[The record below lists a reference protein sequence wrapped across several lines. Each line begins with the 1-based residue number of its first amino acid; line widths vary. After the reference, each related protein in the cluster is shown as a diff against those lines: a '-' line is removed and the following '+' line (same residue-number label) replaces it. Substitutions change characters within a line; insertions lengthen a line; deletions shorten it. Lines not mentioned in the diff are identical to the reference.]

1 MMTLYIFVVIALFV
15 LIIRMHILHKQE
27 IQLLVNSHTAEILE
41 QRADAIKRSKSVT
54 RGQLSEHLIPLFQDF
69 PYNSSELTFS
79 GKPIDYLVFKG
90 MDAIRDGK
98 GGVVEIILA
107 DVKVGSAQ
115 RTKVQN
121 AIKRA
126 VDEGRVR
133 WETWRIDENNKIN
146 IK

>member
-27 IQLLVNSHTAEILE
+27 IQLLVNNHTAEILE